1 MDNKK
6 FEMLIN
12 LIDEL
17 DDFEI
22 TSIENLQKARDRKK
36 LYNDMNHK
44 MFLKLFHFEYKEC
57 ERCNVR
63 RSDGEH
69 YKMIHAVFNLLKNN
83 NEKMTFK
90 ELSKICEC
98 QIITIRNFLNSKYNC
113 NNFENCIIY
122 PLSTCEHKK
131 EEKRRNMEHV
141 LNIAKQYEGGIT
153 IAALAEKSGL
163 CYATVLKFAKEN
175 KEIAEHIKY
184 LRVA

>member
-22 TSIENLQKARDRKK
+22 TSIENLQKARERKK
-36 LYNDMNHK
+36 LYTDMYMK
-44 MFLKLFHFEYKEC
+44 MCSKLFKFEFETCKK
-57 ERCNVR
+57 CNVR
-63 RSDGEH
+63 MSDGKH

-83 NEKMTFK
+83 NEKMTVK
-90 ELSKICEC
+90 ELSEICKC
-98 QIITIRNFLNSKYNC
+98 DTMTIRNFLNSKYNC
-113 NNFENCIIY
+113 SNFENNVIY
-122 PLSTCEHKK
+122 SLYAGEYKK
-131 EEKRRNMEHV
+131 EEKRKNMEHV

-163 CYATVLKFAKEN
+163 SYATVLTFAKEN